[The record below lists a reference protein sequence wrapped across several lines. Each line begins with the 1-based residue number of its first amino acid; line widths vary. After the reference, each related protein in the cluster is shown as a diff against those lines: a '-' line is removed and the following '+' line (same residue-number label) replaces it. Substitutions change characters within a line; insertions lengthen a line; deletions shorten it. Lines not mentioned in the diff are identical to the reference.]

1 MPSRCG
7 WCSVSFDW
15 TGAIG
20 SCQHASECV
29 RACVRGALQCSTTVA
44 SCLTPGPNF
53 RRALRRELSNFTEFS
68 AHAAAA
74 ARQNRPLTHLDKRV
88 AAGHDETNRYV
99 PADSERMQHNPC
111 RRQQT
116 TCNIHHA
123 ADNRQH
129 AADNMQHRTCNMHQA
144 ACTRQ
149 QTTYTMQQTTCSRQ
163 HAADNMQQT
172 TYTMLQTKCSRQH
185 ATCTRQHAARS
196 MPCIPR
202 IAPPGL
208 ARQDTGRFDGR
219 CRCYSGSYGRTE
231 CRPPRPRRPEAA

>member
-1 MPSRCG
+1 M
-7 WCSVSFDW
+7 
-15 TGAIG
+15 G
-20 SCQHASECV
+20 SCQHGFSRV

-44 SCLTPGPNF
+44 SCLTPGPKF
-53 RRALRRELSNFTEFS
+53 RRALRMELSNFTELS

-99 PADSERMQHNPC
+99 PADSERMQHTPC

-129 AADNMQHRTCNMHQA
+129 AADNMQHRTCNIHHAADKIHHAADNMQHRTCNMHQA
-144 ACTRQ
+144 TCTRQ
-149 QTTYTMQQTTCSRQ
+149 QTTYTMLQTTCSRQ
-163 HAADNMQQT
+163 HA
-172 TYTMLQTKCSRQH
+172 K
-185 ATCTRQHAARS
+185 CTRQHAARS

-219 CRCYSGSYGRTE
+219 CRCYSGPYRMSAA
-231 CRPPRPRRPEAA
+231 EAASSGSSVMCTSQNLWKSCVSN